1 GRLVPV
7 RVRQGAEVQGREWL
21 WTKASVRPER
31 MLAALAT
38 ASKRHIA
45 NAFSRHIGCSPFVSL
60 CRRANPDEATTDWRA
75 VCGRTART
83 VRRAGTAKAVPD
95 PYRTSDSQQSW
106 RSKLRGI
113 DLNENK
119 KQIRRDSTDQLRVLI
134 REITDRAM
142 HMKLQINIDV
152 DDLEGGEAFY

>member
-1 GRLVPV
+1 MLIRTPLYGWIALYVD
-7 RVRQGAEVQGREWL
+7 GC
-21 WTKASVRPER
+21 ER
-31 MLAALAT
+31 YCE
-38 ASKRHIA
+38 
-45 NAFSRHIGCSPFVSL
+45 SRGSDRAWEFVERIISDGPIHSSGPRDCSACIEPGSW
-60 CRRANPDEATTDWRA
+60 RANPDEETTDWRA

-83 VRRAGTAKAVPD
+83 VRRAGTAKAVSD